1 MTYNPLATG
10 LGFRIDCCKGLAKQK
25 KTQPSERTTCL
36 ADKHK
41 LSSLLGGQTVAG
53 NNFGLLL
60 VVADGVGVILSWYLH
75 SITLAP
81 GKFRVDDSVMV
92 AKTIK

>member
-1 MTYNPLATG
+1 M
-10 LGFRIDCCKGLAKQK
+10 
-25 KTQPSERTTCL
+25 
-36 ADKHK
+36 
-41 LSSLLGGQTVAG
+41 AG